1 MADRCYDYI
10 IVGSG
15 AGGGPLARWLTAA
28 GHSVLM
34 LEAGSRFRPHEYPD
48 NELEAN
54 NCLMWNGGMD
64 ASRDAGFMFLR
75 GKVFG
80 GGTVINQALL
90 DRFDAR
96 ALDSWAER
104 SGLDEFSVDA
114 MARHYD
120 AVETELSLEQI
131 PPEDRNRNA
140 DLYVE
145 GFEKLGYGWAPLRR
159 GQSNCRVDQG
169 NDCIRCLGGCPRES
183 KQSMPVTFLARAE
196 QQGLEV
202 VTDCQ
207 VDGLSH
213 GRRQVTVYGRQ
224 QGRARRFFGR
234 RCVLAAGALGTTRI
248 LQASGLGP
256 DLPALGEGFYCH
268 PQFVTLALYDQIIDA
283 HKGSFQA
290 VKSDDERFRAAGFKL
305 ENVFMGP
312 SGAAYLLPGFGAKH
326 RDLMRAYRHLACIE
340 VAVRDVTPGRIG
352 SDGRGGLRIDKRVAS
367 PERHR
372 ARAGLD
378 VIHDIYRATG
388 ARKVVHSPVRI
399 GLHLMGG
406 CAQGHDRV
414 SSVVNPDFQVH
425 GLPNLYVM
433 DASLFPDAPG
443 INPSLSIMALA
454 HRAAERL
461 LGAPMDNRGE
471 AA

>member
-1 MADRCYDYI
+1 VADHWYDYI

-15 AGGGPLARWLTAA
+15 AGGGPLAHWLTAA

-34 LEAGSRFRPHEYPD
+34 LEAGSRFQPREYPD

-54 NCLMWNGGMD
+54 NRLMWNGGMD
-64 ASRDAGFMFLR
+64 TSRDAAFMFLR

-80 GGTVINQALL
+80 GGTVINQALM

-96 ALDSWAER
+96 ALDSWSER

-120 AVETELSLEQI
+120 AVEGELSLHKVAADEG
-131 PPEDRNRNA
+131 NRNA
-140 DLYVE
+140 ELYRQ
-145 GFEKLGYGWAPLRR
+145 GFDQLGYSWAPLCRA
-159 GQSNCRVDQG
+159 QSNCRVDQG
-169 NDCIRCLGGCPRES
+169 NDCIRCLGGCPRAS
-183 KQSMPVTFLARAE
+183 KQSTPVTFLARAE
-196 QQGLEV
+196 RQGLAV

-213 GRRQVTVYGRQ
+213 GRKQVTVYGRQ
-224 QGRARRFFGR
+224 NGRARRFFGG
-234 RCVLAAGALGTTRI
+234 RCVLAAGSLGTTRI
-248 LQASGLGP
+248 LQASGLAPG
-256 DLPALGEGFYCH
+256 LPALGEGFYCH
-268 PQFVTLALYDQIIDA
+268 PQFVTLALYDQIVDA

-290 VKSDDERFRAAGFKL
+290 VKSEDERFRAAGFKL

-312 SGAAYLLPGFGAKH
+312 SGAAYLMPGFGAKH

-352 SDGRGGLRIDKRVAS
+352 ADRQGALHIDKRVGA
-367 PERHR
+367 PERR
-372 ARAGLD
+372 RSRAGLN

-406 CAQGHDRV
+406 CAQGLDRAT
-414 SSVVNPDFQVH
+414 SVVNPDFQVH
-425 GLPNLYVM
+425 GQPNLYVM

-461 LGAPMDNRGE
+461 LGDEPETRE

>member
-1 MADRCYDYI
+1 MAHRRYDFI

-15 AGGGPLARWLTAA
+15 AGGGPLARWLTAS

-34 LEAGSRFRPHEYPD
+34 LEAGSRFQPHEYPD

-54 NCLMWNGGMD
+54 NRLMWNGGMD
-64 ASRDAGFMFLR
+64 ASRDASFMFLR

-80 GGTVINQALL
+80 GGTVINQALM

-96 ALDSWAER
+96 ALDSWAR
-104 SGLDEFSVDA
+104 ASGLDEFSVDA

-120 AVETELSLEQI
+120 AVEAELGLQKI
-131 PPEDRNRNA
+131 PAEDGNRNA
-140 DLYVE
+140 ELYVQ
-145 GFEKLGYGWAPLRR
+145 GFDQLGYSWAPLCRA
-159 GQSNCRVDQG
+159 QSNCRVDQG

-183 KQSMPVTFLARAE
+183 KQSTPVTFLARAE

-213 GRRQVTVYGRQ
+213 GRKQVTVYGHQ

-234 RCVLAAGALGTTRI
+234 RCVLAAGSLGTTRI

-256 DLPALGEGFYCH
+256 GLPALGAGFYCH
-268 PQFVTLALYDQIIDA
+268 PQFVTLALYDQIVDA

-312 SGAAYLLPGFGAKH
+312 SGAAYLMPGFGARH
-326 RDLMRAYRHLACIE
+326 RDLMRAYRYLACIE
-340 VAVRDVTPGRIG
+340 VAVRDATPGRIG
-352 SDGRGGLRIDKRVAS
+352 ADRHGGLRIDKQVGA
-367 PERHR
+367 PERR
-372 ARAGLD
+372 RVRAGLD
-378 VIHDIYRATG
+378 VVHDIYRATG

-406 CAQGHDRV
+406 CAQGHNQAT
-414 SSVVNPDFQVH
+414 SVVNPDFQVH
-425 GLPNLYVM
+425 GHPNLYVM

-461 LGAPMDNRGE
+461 LGEPFERTQAVT
-471 AA
+471 